1 MEERAK
7 TISEKLEDLGVQVVM
22 LCKGMRIDYVGR
34 HISLQL
40 LRSATSVGA
49 NYEEGRVAESK
60 SDFIHKLHISL
71 KECRE
76 TIYWLRILLK
86 TGMQPEEKLMG
97 IMQQAESASRILAKS
112 IVTAKKSLNSK

>member
-1 MEERAK
+1 MEERAIR
-7 TISEKLEDLGVQVVM
+7 ISEKLEELGAQVVM
-22 LCKGMRIDYVGR
+22 LCKKMQNDYVSR

-60 SDFIHKLHISL
+60 NDFIHKLHISL

-76 TIYWLRILLK
+76 TIYWLRLLLK
-86 TGMQPEEKLMG
+86 TGMQPREKLTG
-97 IMQQAESASRILAKS
+97 ILEIAESASRILAKS

>member
-7 TISEKLEDLGVQVVM
+7 TISEKLEDLGAQVVM
-22 LCKGMRIDYVGR
+22 LCKEMRSDYVGR

-60 SDFIHKLHISL
+60 NDFIHKLHISL

-76 TIYWLRILLK
+76 TIYWLRIILK
-86 TGMQPEEKLMG
+86 TEMHTHEKLIG
-97 IMQQAESASRILAKS
+97 ILETAESASRILAKS